1 MNKMKKLFLI
11 ISIPTITILMMLNAP
26 NIYIFGLITIFIIAF
41 YVADKNTQ
49 SNDII
54 LQSKLDNPKN
64 PTEYSIIKR
73 STLFTHNEQP
83 MVIVDG
89 SFVIRSS
96 NQAFKNFCGGNPDG
110 QPIAISL
117 RSPDIDSAI
126 ESINAKNV
134 FRSVEFSIF
143 QSVEKY
149 LLAQLFTIKH
159 KSKFVLLSITDIS
172 DLKAADKLKT
182 SFVSNVSHE
191 LRTPLASILG
201 FIETIEGPAKNDEKK
216 KHEFFLTIKSE
227 AERMHRLVNDL
238 LSLSRVEESQFQLPN
253 EKIDLIACVESA
265 LDAFGVI
272 ADKKNIVISFEK
284 RPNPIYIRGNMDQV
298 IEVFANLLDN
308 AVAYSSDGSKVSLKY
323 ETLAEY
329 EKISVCD
336 EGIGIATDDLTRVTE
351 RFYRTQQSVK
361 LRKNS
366 SGLGLAIVKHII
378 SRHEGN
384 FEISSALGQGS
395 EFSVSLPKYLDS

>member
-11 ISIPTITILMMLNAP
+11 ISIPTITILMTLNAP
-26 NIYIFGLITIFIIAF
+26 TIYIFGLITIFIIAF

-49 SNDII
+49 SNDTI

-64 PTEYSIIKR
+64 PTEYTMIKK
-73 STLFTHNEQP
+73 SPLFTHNEQP
-83 MVIVDG
+83 MVIVDS

-182 SFVSNVSHE
+182 NFVSNVSHE

-253 EKIDLIACVESA
+253 EKIDLITCVESA
-265 LDAFGVI
+265 LDAIGVI
-272 ADKKNIVISFEK
+272 ADKKKIVISFEK
-284 RPNPIYIRGNMDQV
+284 PSNPIYIRGNMDQV
-298 IEVFANLLDN
+298 IEVFENLLDN
-308 AVAYSSDGSKVSLKY
+308 AVAYSSDGSKISLKY

>member
-1 MNKMKKLFLI
+1 MKKLFLI

-253 EKIDLIACVESA
+253 EKIDLITCVESA
-265 LDAFGVI
+265 LDAIGVI
-272 ADKKNIVISFEK
+272 ADKKKIVISFEK
-284 RPNPIYIRGNMDQV
+284 PPNPIYIRGNMDQV

>member
-1 MNKMKKLFLI
+1 MKKLFLI
-11 ISIPTITILMMLNAP
+11 ISIPTITILMTLNAP
-26 NIYIFGLITIFIIAF
+26 TIYIFGLITIFIIAF

-49 SNDII
+49 SNDTI

-64 PTEYSIIKR
+64 PTEYTMIKR

-182 SFVSNVSHE
+182 NFVSNVSHE

-253 EKIDLIACVESA
+253 EKIDLITCVESA
-265 LDAFGVI
+265 LDAIGVI
-272 ADKKNIVISFEK
+272 ADKKKIVISFEK
-284 RPNPIYIRGNMDQV
+284 PSNPIYIRGNMDQV
-298 IEVFANLLDN
+298 IEVFENLLDN
-308 AVAYSSDGSKVSLKY
+308 AVAYSSDGSKISLKY

>member
-1 MNKMKKLFLI
+1 MKKLFLI

-201 FIETIEGPAKNDEKK
+201 LIETIEGPAKNDEKK

-265 LDAFGVI
+265 LDAIGVI
-272 ADKKNIVISFEK
+272 AD
-284 RPNPIYIRGNMDQV
+284 
-298 IEVFANLLDN
+298 
-308 AVAYSSDGSKVSLKY
+308 
-323 ETLAEY
+323 
-329 EKISVCD
+329 
-336 EGIGIATDDLTRVTE
+336 
-351 RFYRTQQSVK
+351 
-361 LRKNS
+361 
-366 SGLGLAIVKHII
+366 
-378 SRHEGN
+378 
-384 FEISSALGQGS
+384 
-395 EFSVSLPKYLDS
+395 

>member
-1 MNKMKKLFLI
+1 
-11 ISIPTITILMMLNAP
+11 MMLNAP

-201 FIETIEGPAKNDEKK
+201 LIETIEGPAKNDEKK

-265 LDAFGVI
+265 LDAIGVI
-272 ADKKNIVISFEK
+272 ADKKKIVISFEK
-284 RPNPIYIRGNMDQV
+284 PPNPIYIRGNMDQV
-298 IEVFANLLDN
+298 IEVFENLLDN

>member
-265 LDAFGVI
+265 LDAIGVI
-272 ADKKNIVISFEK
+272 ADKKKIVISFEK
-284 RPNPIYIRGNMDQV
+284 PPNPIYIRGNMDQV

>member
-1 MNKMKKLFLI
+1 MKKLFLI
-11 ISIPTITILMMLNAP
+11 ISIPTITILMTLNAP
-26 NIYIFGLITIFIIAF
+26 TIYIFGLITIFIITF

-64 PTEYSIIKR
+64 PTEYSMIKK
-73 STLFTHNEQP
+73 SPLFTHNEQP
-83 MVIVDG
+83 MVIVDS

-182 SFVSNVSHE
+182 NFVSNVSHE

-201 FIETIEGPAKNDEKK
+201 FIETIEGPAKGDEKK
-216 KHEFFLTIKSE
+216 KSEFFQTIKNE
-227 AERMHRLVNDL
+227 AERMQRLVNDL
-238 LSLSRVEESQFQLPN
+238 LSLSRVEESEFQLPN
-253 EKIDLIACVESA
+253 EKVDL
-265 LDAFGVI
+265 F
-272 ADKKNIVISFEK
+272 
-284 RPNPIYIRGNMDQV
+284 
-298 IEVFANLLDN
+298 
-308 AVAYSSDGSKVSLKY
+308 
-323 ETLAEY
+323 T
-329 EKISVCD
+329 
-336 EGIGIATDDLTRVTE
+336 
-351 RFYRTQQSVK
+351 
-361 LRKNS
+361 
-366 SGLGLAIVKHII
+366 
-378 SRHEGN
+378 
-384 FEISSALGQGS
+384 
-395 EFSVSLPKYLDS
+395 SVSYTHLTLPTKRIV

>member
-1 MNKMKKLFLI
+1 MKKLFLI

-54 LQSKLDNPKN
+54 LQSELDNSKN

-227 AERMHRLVNDL
+227 TERMHRLVNDL

-253 EKIDLIACVESA
+253 EKIDLITCVESA
-265 LDAFGVI
+265 LDAIGVI
-272 ADKKNIVISFEK
+272 ADKKKIVISFEK
-284 RPNPIYIRGNMDQV
+284 PPNPIYIRGNMDQV
-298 IEVFANLLDN
+298 IEVFENLLDN

>member
-1 MNKMKKLFLI
+1 MKKLFLI

-265 LDAFGVI
+265 LDAIGVI
-272 ADKKNIVISFEK
+272 ADKKKIVISFEK
-284 RPNPIYIRGNMDQV
+284 PPNPIYIRGNMDQV
-298 IEVFANLLDN
+298 IEVFENLLDN

>member
-1 MNKMKKLFLI
+1 MKKLFLI
-11 ISIPTITILMMLNAP
+11 ISIPTITILMTLNAP
-26 NIYIFGLITIFIIAF
+26 TIYIFGLITIFIIAF

-64 PTEYSIIKR
+64 PTEYSMIKK
-73 STLFTHNEQP
+73 SPLFTHNEQP

-182 SFVSNVSHE
+182 NFVSNVSHE

-253 EKIDLIACVESA
+253 EKIDLITCVESA
-265 LDAFGVI
+265 LDAIGVI
-272 ADKKNIVISFEK
+272 ADKKKIVISFEK
-284 RPNPIYIRGNMDQV
+284 PSNPIYIRGNMDQV
-298 IEVFANLLDN
+298 IEVFENLLDN
-308 AVAYSSDGSKVSLKY
+308 AVAYSSDGSKISLKY

>member
-201 FIETIEGPAKNDEKK
+201 LIETIEGPAKNDEKK

-265 LDAFGVI
+265 LDAIGVI
-272 ADKKNIVISFEK
+272 ADKKKIVISFEK
-284 RPNPIYIRGNMDQV
+284 PPNPIYIRGNMDQV
-298 IEVFANLLDN
+298 IEVFENLLDN

>member
-265 LDAFGVI
+265 LDAIGVI
-272 ADKKNIVISFEK
+272 ADKKKIVISFEK
-284 RPNPIYIRGNMDQV
+284 PPNPIYIRGNMDQV
-298 IEVFANLLDN
+298 IEVFENLLDN

>member
-1 MNKMKKLFLI
+1 MKKLFLI

-172 DLKAADKLKT
+172 DLKVVDKLKT
-182 SFVSNVSHE
+182 NFVSNVSHE

-265 LDAFGVI
+265 LDAIGVI
-272 ADKKNIVISFEK
+272 ADKKKIVISFEK
-284 RPNPIYIRGNMDQV
+284 PPNPIYIRGNMDQV
-298 IEVFANLLDN
+298 IEVFENLLDN

>member
-1 MNKMKKLFLI
+1 MKKLFLI

-54 LQSKLDNPKN
+54 LQSKLGNPKN

-216 KHEFFLTIKSE
+216 KHEFILTIKSE

-265 LDAFGVI
+265 LDAIGVI
-272 ADKKNIVISFEK
+272 ADKKKIVISFEK
-284 RPNPIYIRGNMDQV
+284 PPNPIYIRGNMDQV
-298 IEVFANLLDN
+298 IEVFENLLDN

>member
-11 ISIPTITILMMLNAP
+11 ISIPTITILMTLNAP
-26 NIYIFGLITIFIIAF
+26 TIYIFGLITIFIIAF

-64 PTEYSIIKR
+64 PTEYTMIKK
-73 STLFTHNEQP
+73 SPLFTHNEQP
-83 MVIVDG
+83 MVIVDS

-182 SFVSNVSHE
+182 NFVSNVSHE

-265 LDAFGVI
+265 LDAIGVI
-272 ADKKNIVISFEK
+272 ADKKKIVISFEK
-284 RPNPIYIRGNMDQV
+284 PPNPIYIRGNMDQV
-298 IEVFANLLDN
+298 IEVFENLLDN

>member
-1 MNKMKKLFLI
+1 MKKLFLI

-201 FIETIEGPAKNDEKK
+201 LIETIEGPAKNDEKK

-265 LDAFGVI
+265 LDAIGVI
-272 ADKKNIVISFEK
+272 ADKKKIVISFEK
-284 RPNPIYIRGNMDQV
+284 PPNPIYIRGNMDQV

>member
-1 MNKMKKLFLI
+1 MKKLFLI

-182 SFVSNVSHE
+182 NFVSNVSHE

-253 EKIDLIACVESA
+253 EKIDLITCVESA
-265 LDAFGVI
+265 LDAIGVI
-272 ADKKNIVISFEK
+272 ADKKKIVISFEK
-284 RPNPIYIRGNMDQV
+284 PPNPIYIRGNMDQV
-298 IEVFANLLDN
+298 IEVFENLLDN

>member
-1 MNKMKKLFLI
+1 
-11 ISIPTITILMMLNAP
+11 MMLNAP

-201 FIETIEGPAKNDEKK
+201 LIETIEGPAKNDEKK

-265 LDAFGVI
+265 LDAIGVI
-272 ADKKNIVISFEK
+272 ADKKKIVISFEK
-284 RPNPIYIRGNMDQV
+284 PPNPIYIRGNMDQV

>member
-1 MNKMKKLFLI
+1 
-11 ISIPTITILMMLNAP
+11 
-26 NIYIFGLITIFIIAF
+26 
-41 YVADKNTQ
+41 
-49 SNDII
+49 
-54 LQSKLDNPKN
+54 
-64 PTEYSIIKR
+64 
-73 STLFTHNEQP
+73 
-83 MVIVDG
+83 
-89 SFVIRSS
+89 
-96 NQAFKNFCGGNPDG
+96 
-110 QPIAISL
+110 
-117 RSPDIDSAI
+117 
-126 ESINAKNV
+126 
-134 FRSVEFSIF
+134 
-143 QSVEKY
+143 
-149 LLAQLFTIKH
+149 
-159 KSKFVLLSITDIS
+159 
-172 DLKAADKLKT
+172 
-182 SFVSNVSHE
+182 VSHE

-265 LDAFGVI
+265 LDAIGVI
-272 ADKKNIVISFEK
+272 ADKKKIVISFEK
-284 RPNPIYIRGNMDQV
+284 PPNPIYIRGNMDQV
-298 IEVFANLLDN
+298 IEVFENLLDN

>member
-1 MNKMKKLFLI
+1 MKKLFLI
-11 ISIPTITILMMLNAP
+11 ISIPTITILMTLNAP
-26 NIYIFGLITIFIIAF
+26 TIYIFGLITIFIITF

-64 PTEYSIIKR
+64 PTEYSMIKK
-73 STLFTHNEQP
+73 SPLFTHNEQP
-83 MVIVDG
+83 MVIVDS

-182 SFVSNVSHE
+182 NFVSNVSHE

-201 FIETIEGPAKNDEKK
+201 FIETIEGPAKGDEKK
-216 KHEFFLTIKSE
+216 RANSFKQLKMKQREC
-227 AERMHRLVNDL
+227 ND
-238 LSLSRVEESQFQLPN
+238 
-253 EKIDLIACVESA
+253 
-265 LDAFGVI
+265 
-272 ADKKNIVISFEK
+272 
-284 RPNPIYIRGNMDQV
+284 
-298 IEVFANLLDN
+298 
-308 AVAYSSDGSKVSLKY
+308 
-323 ETLAEY
+323 
-329 EKISVCD
+329 
-336 EGIGIATDDLTRVTE
+336 
-351 RFYRTQQSVK
+351 
-361 LRKNS
+361 
-366 SGLGLAIVKHII
+366 
-378 SRHEGN
+378 
-384 FEISSALGQGS
+384 
-395 EFSVSLPKYLDS
+395 

>member
-1 MNKMKKLFLI
+1 MKKLFLI

-201 FIETIEGPAKNDEKK
+201 LIETIEGPAKNDEKK

-253 EKIDLIACVESA
+253 EKIDLITCVESA
-265 LDAFGVI
+265 LDAIGVI
-272 ADKKNIVISFEK
+272 ADKKKIVISFEK
-284 RPNPIYIRGNMDQV
+284 PPNPIYIRGNMDQV

>member
-1 MNKMKKLFLI
+1 MKKLFLI

-182 SFVSNVSHE
+182 NFVSNVSHE

-265 LDAFGVI
+265 LDAIGVI
-272 ADKKNIVISFEK
+272 ADKKKIVISFEK
-284 RPNPIYIRGNMDQV
+284 PPNPIYIRGNMDQV

>member
-1 MNKMKKLFLI
+1 MKKLFLI

-265 LDAFGVI
+265 LDAIGVI
-272 ADKKNIVISFEK
+272 ADKKKIVISFEK
-284 RPNPIYIRGNMDQV
+284 PPNPIYIRGNMDQV

>member
-1 MNKMKKLFLI
+1 MKKLFFI
-11 ISIPTITILMMLNAP
+11 ISIPTVTILMMLNAP
-26 NIYIFGLITIFIIAF
+26 TIYIFGLIAIFIIAF

-54 LQSKLDNPKN
+54 VQSELDNSKN
-64 PTEYSIIKR
+64 QTEYTMIKK
-73 STLFTHNEQP
+73 SPLFTHNEQP

-110 QPIAISL
+110 KPIAISL

-126 ESINAKNV
+126 ESINSKNV
-134 FRSVEFSIF
+134 FRSIEFSIF

-201 FIETIEGPAKNDEKK
+201 LIETIEGPAKNDEKK

-265 LDAFGVI
+265 LDAIGVI
-272 ADKKNIVISFEK
+272 ADKKKIVISFEK
-284 RPNPIYIRGNMDQV
+284 PPNPIYIRGNMDQV

>member
-201 FIETIEGPAKNDEKK
+201 LIETIEGPAKNDEKK

-265 LDAFGVI
+265 LDAIGVI
-272 ADKKNIVISFEK
+272 ADKKKIVISFEK
-284 RPNPIYIRGNMDQV
+284 PPNPIYIRGNMDQV

>member
-1 MNKMKKLFLI
+1 MKKLFLI

-201 FIETIEGPAKNDEKK
+201 LIETIEGPAKNDEKK

-265 LDAFGVI
+265 LDAIGVI
-272 ADKKNIVISFEK
+272 ADKKKIVISFEK
-284 RPNPIYIRGNMDQV
+284 PPNPIYIRGNMDQV
-298 IEVFANLLDN
+298 IEVFENLLDN

>member
-1 MNKMKKLFLI
+1 MKKLFLI
-11 ISIPTITILMMLNAP
+11 ISIPTITILMTLNAP
-26 NIYIFGLITIFIIAF
+26 TIYIFGLITIFIIAF

-64 PTEYSIIKR
+64 PTEYSMIKK
-73 STLFTHNEQP
+73 SPLFTHNEQQ
-83 MVIVDG
+83 MVIVDS

-182 SFVSNVSHE
+182 NFVSNVSHE

-201 FIETIEGPAKNDEKK
+201 FIETIEGPAKGDEKK
-216 KHEFFLTIKSE
+216 KSEFFQTIKNE
-227 AERMHRLVNDL
+227 AERMQRLVNDL
-238 LSLSRVEESQFQLPN
+238 LSLSRVEESEFQLPN
-253 EKIDLIACVESA
+253 EKVDLFTCLESA
-265 LDAFGVI
+265 IDAINVI
-272 ADKKNIVISFEK
+272 ADKKKINIKFPK
-284 RPNPIYIRGNMDQV
+284 PATPIFVRGNTDQI
-298 IEVFANLLDN
+298 IEVFENLLEN
-308 AVAYSSDGSKVSLKY
+308 AVTYSDEGRNIILKY
-323 ETLAEY
+323 EQLSEY
-329 EKISVCD
+329 EKVSVCD
-336 EGIGIATDDLTRVTE
+336 EGIGIPPNDLVRLTE
-351 RFYRTQQSVK
+351 RFFRAQNSIKYRNK
-361 LRKNS
+361 S
-366 SGLGLAIVKHII
+366 SGLGLAIVKHILN
-378 SRHEGN
+378 RHEGKL
-384 FEISSALGQGS
+384 EITSELGKGS
-395 EFSVSLPKYLDS
+395 EFSAYLPKYNDVIN

>member
-1 MNKMKKLFLI
+1 MKKLFLI
-11 ISIPTITILMMLNAP
+11 ISIPTITILMTLNAP
-26 NIYIFGLITIFIIAF
+26 TIYIFGLITIFIIAF

-64 PTEYSIIKR
+64 PTEYSMIKK
-73 STLFTHNEQP
+73 SPLFTHNEQP
-83 MVIVDG
+83 MVIVDS

-182 SFVSNVSHE
+182 NFVSNVSHE

-201 FIETIEGPAKNDEKK
+201 FIETIEGPAKGDEKK
-216 KHEFFLTIKSE
+216 KSEFFQTIKNE
-227 AERMHRLVNDL
+227 AERMQRLVNDL
-238 LSLSRVEESQFQLPN
+238 LSLSRVEESEFQLPN
-253 EKIDLIACVESA
+253 DKVDLFTCLESA
-265 LDAFGVI
+265 IDAINVI
-272 ADKKNIVISFEK
+272 ADKKKINILRAHLEEDAGKSIHSSKENCSFIDLNRAGTPLLEIVSEPDLRSANEAIQYMKKIHDIVTFLGISD
-284 RPNPIYIRGNMDQV
+284 GNMQ
-298 IEVFANLLDN
+298 EGSFSCLL
-308 AVAYSSDGSKVSLKY
+308 YTSD
-323 ETLAEY
+323 AA
-329 EKISVCD
+329 D
-336 EGIGIATDDLTRVTE
+336 E
-351 RFYRTQQSVK
+351 
-361 LRKNS
+361 
-366 SGLGLAIVKHII
+366 
-378 SRHEGN
+378 
-384 FEISSALGQGS
+384 
-395 EFSVSLPKYLDS
+395 